1 MKSILKNANI
11 VTALPEDFYKF
22 CNEKHF
28 GVILTDIDLTS
39 TSEILGVVV
48 TLRYLTTTTITI
60 CISNQMTMNVI
71 SGSSFF
77 SWRPDFEISKF
88 LRPDKVFSGSAIFYT
103 KFFNSTR
110 FFYKQH
116 FYKQHQAK
124 ISKESSKW

>member
-77 SWRPDFEISKF
+77 SWRPDFEIS
-88 LRPDKVFSGSAIFYT
+88 
-103 KFFNSTR
+103 
-110 FFYKQH
+110 
-116 FYKQHQAK
+116 
-124 ISKESSKW
+124 